1 MKTEYYDIG
10 LNLFCRQF
18 PEPEKIIQN
27 AAKAGVTCILTG
39 TDRKENRQIDTYTK
53 EHRVYGTAG
62 IHPHNADRGEKAD
75 FDLIEKLVTE
85 NKKIVAIGE
94 CGLDFD
100 RMFSTREN
108 QIRCLEKHIVLA
120 EKLGMPLFLH
130 ERSASEE
137 FVRRFK
143 KHPEVCK
150 RSVVHCFTGNR
161 KTLEKYLEM
170 GFSIGITGW
179 ICDDRRGKELREA
192 VGIIP
197 PDRILLET
205 DAPYLTPRNI
215 PGLNRTNVPE
225 NIVYIAR
232 ELAKYMKIPEEALK
246 ENARKNTERIFR
258 LEAEI

>member
-39 TDRKENRQIDTYTK
+39 TDRKENRQIDTFTK

-246 ENARKNTERIFR
+246 ENARKNTERIFQ

>member
-39 TDRKENRQIDTYTK
+39 TDRKENRQIDTFTK
-53 EHRVYGTAG
+53 EHRVYGTVG

-179 ICDDRRGKELREA
+179 ICDERREKSSDR
-192 VGIIP
+192 P
-197 PDRILLET
+197 
-205 DAPYLTPRNI
+205 
-215 PGLNRTNVPE
+215 
-225 NIVYIAR
+225 
-232 ELAKYMKIPEEALK
+232 
-246 ENARKNTERIFR
+246 
-258 LEAEI
+258 

>member
-39 TDRKENRQIDTYTK
+39 TDRKENRQIDTFTK
-53 EHRVYGTAG
+53 EHRVYGTVG

-120 EKLGMPLFLH
+120 EKLGMPLFCMSAAPVRNLSEDSKNIRKCANGLWSIALPETGKH
-130 ERSASEE
+130 WRSILRWDFPSALPDGSAM
-137 FVRRFK
+137 
-143 KHPEVCK
+143 
-150 RSVVHCFTGNR
+150 TAG
-161 KTLEKYLEM
+161 EK
-170 GFSIGITGW
+170 
-179 ICDDRRGKELREA
+179 
-192 VGIIP
+192 
-197 PDRILLET
+197 
-205 DAPYLTPRNI
+205 N
-215 PGLNRTNVPE
+215 
-225 NIVYIAR
+225 
-232 ELAKYMKIPEEALK
+232 
-246 ENARKNTERIFR
+246 
-258 LEAEI
+258 

>member
-39 TDRKENRQIDTYTK
+39 TDRKENRQIDTFTK

-62 IHPHNADRGEKAD
+62 THPHNADRGEKAD

>member
-39 TDRKENRQIDTYTK
+39 TDRKENRQIDTFTK

-62 IHPHNADRGEKAD
+62 IHPHNAERGEKAD